1 MYKKQ
6 ALPIINIPQCFTGC
20 RLHTAWRNYTHYD
33 QKTIEAQLLGR
44 TSVAK
49 NVEKKRLKITL
60 EVTW

>member
-6 ALPIINIPQCFTGC
+6 ALPIINITQCFTGC
-20 RLHTAWRNYTHYD
+20 RLHTAWQNYTHYD

-49 NVEKKRLKITL
+49 NVEKK
-60 EVTW
+60 